1 MDFDLSEEQRLLK
14 ESVDGL
20 LGRFLRFRGAQ
31 EIHGGEGRLEQSV
44 WGKLAEQG
52 LLGLPFSEDDGGFGA
67 GAIETMIVMEALG
80 KALVLE
86 PYLATVVIGGGFLR
100 HGGSA
105 EQKAAHIPGIIDGS
119 KTFAFAQ
126 LEKNSRYDLADVST
140 SAKKKGDGWVID
152 GEKFVVLNGE
162 SADTLIVTARTKGGQ
177 RDAGGIGVFLVPG
190 NAKGVAKKGYP
201 TQDGLHAADITFT
214 GVEVGADAA
223 IGDPENG
230 LPLIERVVDD
240 ARIAMCAEAVGAMD
254 ESLKSTVE
262 YLKTRT
268 QFGVPIGSF
277 QVLQHRAADMFVAVE
292 QARSMSMFATMATD
306 FDDAKERA
314 TAVAAAKVQIGK
326 SAKFVGQ
333 QAIQLHGGIG
343 MTMEAKIG
351 HYFKRLTMIENTF
364 GDTDYHLRRVTDE
377 RRVDLGTRSF
387 RRRLRSDEPGIVK
400 IRVDASHHP
409 GMTKIVYRMREAHP
423 MRE

>member
-20 LGRFLRFRGAQ
+20 LGSSYDFDARKKYMAQ
-31 EIHGGEGRLEQSV
+31 KGGWSKAV
-44 WGKLAEQG
+44 WGKFAEQG

-100 HGGSA
+100 RGGSPA
-105 EQKAAHIPGIIDGS
+105 QKAAYIPAIIDGS
-119 KTFAFAQ
+119 QTFAFAQ
-126 LEKNSRYDLADVST
+126 LEKNSRYDLGDVST
-140 SAKKKGDGWVID
+140 SAKKKGDAYVID

-162 SADTLIVTARTKGGQ
+162 SADMLVVTARTRGGQ
-177 RDAGGIGVFLVPG
+177 RDANGVGVFLVPG

-214 GVEVGADAA
+214 GVEVGADAV

-230 LPLIERVVDD
+230 LGLIERVVDD
-240 ARIAMCAEAVGAMD
+240 ARIALCAEAVGVMD

-268 QFGVPIGSF
+268 QFGVAIGTF

-292 QARSMSMFATMATD
+292 QARSMAMFATMAGD

-326 SAKFVGQ
+326 SLKFVGQ
-333 QAIQLHGGIG
+333 QAVQLHGGIG

-364 GDTDYHLRRVTDE
+364 GDTDYHLRRVTQGGGL
-377 RRVDLGTRSF
+377 V
-387 RRRLRSDEPGIVK
+387 
-400 IRVDASHHP
+400 
-409 GMTKIVYRMREAHP
+409 
-423 MRE
+423 

>member
-20 LGRFLRFRGAQ
+20 LGSSYDFDQRKKYMA
-31 EIHGGEGRLEQSV
+31 EKGGWSKNV
-44 WGKLAEQG
+44 WSKLAEQG

-67 GAIETMIVMEALG
+67 GAVETMIVMEALG

-100 HGGSA
+100 RGGSA

-126 LEKNSRYDLADVST
+126 LEKNSRYDLQDVST
-140 SAKKKGDGWVID
+140 SAKKKGAGWVID
-152 GEKFVVLNGE
+152 GEKFVVLNGD
-162 SADTLIVTARTKGGQ
+162 SADMLIVTARTKGGQ
-177 RDAGGIGVFLVPG
+177 RDASGIGVFLVPG

-201 TQDGLHAADITFT
+201 TQDGLHAADVTFT

-223 IGDPENG
+223 IGDPEDS
-230 LPLIERVVDD
+230 LPLIERVADD
-240 ARIAMCAEAVGAMD
+240 ARTAMCAEAVGIMD
-254 ESLKSTVE
+254 ESLKTTVE

-277 QVLQHRAADMFVAVE
+277 QTLQHRAADMFVAVE
-292 QARSMSMFATMATD
+292 QARSMSMFATMASD
-306 FDDAKERA
+306 FDNAKERA

-326 SAKFVGQ
+326 SLKFVGQ
-333 QAIQLHGGIG
+333 QSIQLHGGIG

-364 GDTDYHLRRVTDE
+364 GDTDFHLRRVTDSGG
-377 RRVDLGTRSF
+377 L
-387 RRRLRSDEPGIVK
+387 I
-400 IRVDASHHP
+400 
-409 GMTKIVYRMREAHP
+409 
-423 MRE
+423 

>member
-20 LGRFLRFRGAQ
+20 LNNSYDFEARKKYAA
-31 EIHGGEGRLEQSV
+31 EKGGWSKTAWNR
-44 WGKLAEQG
+44 LAEQG
-52 LLGLPFSEDDGGFGA
+52 LLGLPFAEDDGGFGA
-67 GAIETMIVMEALG
+67 GAVETMIVMEALG

-86 PYLATVVIGGGFLR
+86 PYLATVVIAGGFLR
-100 HGGSA
+100 RGGSPA
-105 EQKAAHIPGIIDGS
+105 QKAAHIPAIIDGS

-126 LEKNSRYDLADVST
+126 LEKNSRYDLNDVST

-152 GEKFVVLNGE
+152 GEKFVVLNGD
-162 SADTLIVTARTKGGQ
+162 SADTLVVTTRTRGGQ

-201 TQDGLHAADITFT
+201 TQDGLHAADISLT

-223 IGDPENG
+223 IGDPENA

-240 ARIAMCAEAVGAMD
+240 ARTAMCAEAVGAMD
-254 ESLKSTVE
+254 ESLKTTVE
-262 YLKTRT
+262 YLKTRK

-277 QVLQHRAADMFVAVE
+277 QTLQHRAADMFVATE
-292 QARSMSMFATMATD
+292 QARSMAMFATMASD
-306 FDDAKERA
+306 SGDAKERA

-333 QAIQLHGGIG
+333 QSIQLHGGIG
-343 MTMEAKIG
+343 MTQEARIG

-364 GDTDYHLRRVTDE
+364 GDTDYHLRRVTNAGGL
-377 RRVDLGTRSF
+377 V
-387 RRRLRSDEPGIVK
+387 
-400 IRVDASHHP
+400 
-409 GMTKIVYRMREAHP
+409 
-423 MRE
+423 

>member
-20 LGRFLRFRGAQ
+20 LKTSYDFDQRKKY
-31 EIHGGEGRLEQSV
+31 HGEKGGWSRSV
-44 WGKLAEQG
+44 WSKLAEQG
-52 LLGLPFSEDDGGFGA
+52 LLGLPFSEADGGFGA
-67 GAIETMIVMEALG
+67 GAVETMIVMEALG

-100 HGGSA
+100 RGGSA
-105 EQKAAHIPGIIDGS
+105 AQKEAYLPDIIDGS
-119 KTFAFAQ
+119 RTLAFAQ
-126 LEKNSRYDLADVST
+126 LEKNSRYDVSDVST
-140 SAKKKGDGWVID
+140 SAKKKADGFVID

-162 SADTLIVTARTKGGQ
+162 TADTLVVTARTGGGQ
-177 RDAGGIGVFLVPG
+177 RDRSGIGVFLVPA
-190 NAKGVAKKGYP
+190 NARGISIKGYP
-201 TQDGLHAADITFT
+201 TQDGLHAADISFT

-223 IGDPENG
+223 IGDPDDA
-230 LPLIERVVDD
+230 LPLIEAVVDD
-240 ARIAMCAEAVGAMD
+240 ARIALCAEAVGLMD
-254 ESLKSTVE
+254 ESLKATVE

-292 QARSMSMFATMATD
+292 QARSMAMFATMASD

-314 TAVAAAKVQIGK
+314 TAVSAAKVQIGK
-326 SAKFVGQ
+326 SLRFVGEQ
-333 QAIQLHGGIG
+333 SIQLHGGIG

-364 GDTDYHLRRVTDE
+364 GDSDYHLRRVTE
-377 RRVDLGTRSF
+377 AGGL
-387 RRRLRSDEPGIVK
+387 
-400 IRVDASHHP
+400 
-409 GMTKIVYRMREAHP
+409 MT
-423 MRE
+423 

>member
-20 LGRFLRFRGAQ
+20 LKTSYDFDQRRKYSA
-31 EIHGGEGRLEQSV
+31 EKGGWSKSV
-44 WGKLAEQG
+44 WNKLAEQG

-80 KALVLE
+80 KALLLE
-86 PYLATVVIGGGFLR
+86 PYLATVVLGGGFLR
-100 HGGSA
+100 RGGSA
-105 EQKAAHIPGIIDGS
+105 EQKAAHVSGIIDGS

-126 LEKNSRYDLADVST
+126 LEKNSRYDLSDVST
-140 SAKKKGDGWVID
+140 SAKKKGSGWIID

-162 SADTLIVTARTKGGQ
+162 SADMLVVTARTKGGQ
-177 RDAGGIGVFLVPG
+177 RDRDGIGVFLVPG
-190 NAKGVAKKGYP
+190 NAKGVSKKGYP

-230 LPLIERVVDD
+230 LPLIEQVVDD
-240 ARIAMCAEAVGAMD
+240 ARIALCAEAVGAMD

-268 QFGVPIGSF
+268 QFGVPIGTF

-292 QARSMSMFATMATD
+292 QARSMAMFATMASD
-306 FDDAKERA
+306 FEDPRERA
-314 TAVAAAKVQIGK
+314 NAVAAAKVQIGK
-326 SAKFVGQ
+326 SLKFVGQ

-343 MTMEAKIG
+343 MTMEARIG

-364 GDTDYHLRRVTDE
+364 GDSDYHLRRVTDAGGL
-377 RRVDLGTRSF
+377 V
-387 RRRLRSDEPGIVK
+387 
-400 IRVDASHHP
+400 
-409 GMTKIVYRMREAHP
+409 
-423 MRE
+423 